1 MSSLN
6 AKDVLALF
14 EQEADFPHLN
24 TQILEEYLSETQ
36 NPDLDRVK
44 RIIRQILTTTPGIS
58 PSPEQWPIS
67 SSPEGWPIS
76 PSAEEWLRA
85 IKDFVEDRWKGSGD
99 NATFIPSGPGTEWIT
114 VNPSSGSPQQPPP
127 GVPVVTVGGGQ
138 RIPLDYPGL
147 SRTFRGPKAYFAE
160 AESIDT
166 KIWKVTSGGEV
177 RFELLGQASGSNAW
191 DIVYDDFKLS
201 STSQPHDRHFG
212 PKENPSGKWALKVTA
227 LEVKSSCEASPFEVE
242 LKK

>member
-67 SSPEGWPIS
+67 PSPEGWPIS

-85 IKDFVEDRWKGSGD
+85 ITDIVEDWRKKLGD
-99 NATFIPSGPGTEWIT
+99 EPPFVPSGPGTEWIT

-138 RIPLDYPGL
+138 RIVLDYPGL

-166 KIWKVTSGGEV
+166 RIWKVTNGEV
-177 RFELLGQASGSNAW
+177 RFELLGQASGSNVW
-191 DIVYDDFKLS
+191 DIVYDNFTLSKL
-201 STSQPHDRHFG
+201 TPHIRYFG
-212 PKENPSGKWALKVTA
+212 PNENPSGEWVLIATA
-227 LEVKSSCEASPFEVE
+227 LTERSVFEAQPFKVE